1 MITYEATL
9 SKSSWTEILNNKTS
23 LFLDI
28 TGSTPI
34 GLYFSEV
41 TDIPAIDA
49 PVSIVYPNKGGWD
62 FQTSGLAVGQK
73 LFARGIGSDVEIT
86 VVR

>member
-1 MITYEATL
+1 MITYEENL
-9 SKSSWTEILNNKTS
+9 SSSSWTEILNNETS

-28 TGSTPI
+28 TGNTPI

-41 TDIPAIDA
+41 TDIPAMDA
-49 PVSIVYPNKGGWD
+49 PISIVYPSKSGWA

-73 LFARGIGSDVEIT
+73 LFARGVAYDVQIT

>member
-1 MITYEATL
+1 VITYEATIA
-9 SKSSWTEILNNKTS
+9 KDSWTELLNGETS

-34 GLYFSEV
+34 GLYFSELS
-41 TDIPAIDA
+41 TIPPLDA
-49 PVSIVYPNKGGWD
+49 PISIVYPHKGGWD

-73 LFARGIGSDVEIT
+73 LFARGLNYDVEVT

>member
-1 MITYEATL
+1 MITYESTL
-9 SKSSWTEILNNKTS
+9 AKDSWTELLNGKTS

-28 TGSTPI
+28 TGSNPI
-34 GLYFSEV
+34 GLYFSD
-41 TDIPAIDA
+41 TNSTPLLDA
-49 PVSIVYPNKGGWD
+49 PISIVYPKKGGWD

-73 LFARGIGSDVEIT
+73 LFARAINSDVEVT